1 MQPFLDPP
9 LKHHRICTFLDIRGA
24 FRVIVPMGQ
33 TDSAAS
39 EENDKKFKT
48 TSIQKS
54 RFRKYKILSKKNVM
68 LK

>member
-39 EENDKKFKT
+39 EENDKKF
-48 TSIQKS
+48 
-54 RFRKYKILSKKNVM
+54 
-68 LK
+68 